1 MIELAI
7 KVEEALHTP
16 TIEPVDISKGI
27 TTLIIG
33 LSLIVGIP
41 IAYLLIRKILNT
53 IALKRMKSYTEDLL
67 LEAQGYER
75 SGRFV
80 SAGNV
85 YEKLKDYER
94 AASLYERGKDYQ
106 RAAELYESLGN
117 LSKTKQM
124 YLALGQKERAAD
136 IALSMGDF
144 PEAARIYKEIGLVE
158 RAAEALEEGGNLLAA
173 ARQYREAGNYIKS
186 AELLREGGMPIE
198 AVEMFKIALKAE
210 PEPNPQ
216 NIDLYY
222 KYLTFLES
230 ADMKEELSNM
240 VKKLYSVDPD
250 YKDLKE
256 RLSIESE
263 TEHQPTISSELIGNT
278 YPSEPEDALKR
289 TTTLRS
295 IMNSG
300 AIEPRYALRLWVSVL
315 KAIARE
321 HIKSIS
327 PEYITIDSEN
337 NIRFSQTGDNIP
349 SQIDNSQDIIKT
361 MGDILYEMLTG
372 RKGDG
377 SPSDIAKDVPPWL
390 DELTL
395 RCTDRN
401 RKDSFK
407 TIEDI
412 FITLKE
418 IASR

>member
-1 MIELAI
+1 MMWWAI
-7 KVEEALHTP
+7 KAEEALYT
-16 TIEPVDISKGI
+16 TKIEPIDVSKGI

-33 LSLIVGIP
+33 LSLIVGLP
-41 IAYLLIRKILNT
+41 IAYFLIRKVLNT

-80 SAGNV
+80 SAGDV

-94 AASLYERGKDYQ
+94 AASLYERGKDFQ
-106 RAAELYESLGN
+106 RAADLYESLGN
-117 LSKTKQM
+117 LSKTKEV

-144 PEAARIYKEIGLVE
+144 TEAARIYKEIGL
-158 RAAEALEEGGNLLAA
+158 ADKSAEALEEGGNLLAA

-230 ADMKEELSNM
+230 ADMKEELSNL
-240 VKKLYSVDPD
+240 VKKLYSIDPE

-256 RLSIESE
+256 RLSIESK
-263 TEHQPTISSELIGNT
+263 TEPFPSISSELIGNT
-278 YPSEPEDALKR
+278 YPSEPEEALKR
-289 TTTLRS
+289 ATTLRA

-300 AIEPRYALRLWVSVL
+300 AIEPRYALRLWVSIL
-315 KAIARE
+315 KAITKE

-327 PEYITIDSEN
+327 PEDIIIDSEN
-337 NIRFSQTGDNIP
+337 NIRFSQKD
-349 SQIDNSQDIIKT
+349 IDTNQDTIKT

-372 RKGDG
+372 KKGHG
-377 SPSDIAKDVPPWL
+377 NPSDIAKDVPPWL

-395 RCTDRN
+395 RCMDRN
-401 RKDSFK
+401 REDSFK

-418 IASR
+418 IASRK